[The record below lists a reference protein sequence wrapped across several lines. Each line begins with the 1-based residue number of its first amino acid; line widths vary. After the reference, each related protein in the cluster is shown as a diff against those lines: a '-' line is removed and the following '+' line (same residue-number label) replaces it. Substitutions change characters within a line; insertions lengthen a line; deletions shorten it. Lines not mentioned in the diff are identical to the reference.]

1 MKNRN
6 KNRGLFGRMSITGK
20 VVVLYTFLFT
30 FTIISISCVF
40 LYSARSIGAG
50 IVFSGLK
57 ENSSHIQAYITE
69 GNELSEENIDDLIN
83 DNTVEYIIKNKNT
96 GERYVSLGLRMADEY
111 NAYDVP
117 ENVSKPS
124 DSESKQK
131 DIQQENVPSGS
142 ESKDDRNS
150 SSVDEGGEKVKLP
163 FMLDNEYSA

>member
-1 MKNRN
+1 MKNMN

-96 GERYVSLGLRMADEY
+96 GETELVYVIF
-111 NAYDVP
+111 
-117 ENVSKPS
+117 K
-124 DSESKQK
+124 
-131 DIQQENVPSGS
+131 
-142 ESKDDRNS
+142 
-150 SSVDEGGEKVKLP
+150 
-163 FMLDNEYSA
+163 

>member
-57 ENSSHIQAYITE
+57 ENSANIQSYITG
-69 GNELSEENIDDLIN
+69 GNELNEENIDDLICLLY
-83 DNTVEYIIKNKNT
+83 T
-96 GERYVSLGLRMADEY
+96 SLPA
-111 NAYDVP
+111 
-117 ENVSKPS
+117 
-124 DSESKQK
+124 
-131 DIQQENVPSGS
+131 
-142 ESKDDRNS
+142 
-150 SSVDEGGEKVKLP
+150 
-163 FMLDNEYSA
+163 